1 MPRNRF
7 NPQEK
12 LKIVKEYVCGN
23 TSYIKLGRKY
33 SIDESCIR
41 QFQNAQCASCIETTG
56 VTV

>member
-12 LKIVKEYVCGN
+12 LKIVKEYLCGN

-33 SIDESCIR
+33 SIDESD
-41 QFQNAQCASCIETTG
+41 FS
-56 VTV
+56 